1 MVLPIEKLTI
11 IPMIKLWVKKVTGSE
26 NLPSKGAA
34 ILAASH
40 SSYADHLIIGAYIA
54 TKVNRRFHFLA
65 KKEHFKGLQKFW
77 HIYVGAI
84 PLDRKK
90 GGKQA
95 LKIALNLLNKGKLV
109 IIYPEGTRTF
119 TGRLQKAKT
128 GVARLALQSKA
139 PVIPIGLVG
148 TFEILPKGKYLPKMK
163 RAEISIGKPMQFPQ
177 HYDKKINKRIL
188 NKVTVSIMKEIA
200 KLSRQKYNFRH

>member
-1 MVLPIEKLTI
+1 MNQI
-11 IPMIKLWVKKVTGSE
+11 
-26 NLPSKGAA
+26 
-34 ILAASH
+34 
-40 SSYADHLIIGAYIA
+40 
-54 TKVNRRFHFLA
+54 FLA